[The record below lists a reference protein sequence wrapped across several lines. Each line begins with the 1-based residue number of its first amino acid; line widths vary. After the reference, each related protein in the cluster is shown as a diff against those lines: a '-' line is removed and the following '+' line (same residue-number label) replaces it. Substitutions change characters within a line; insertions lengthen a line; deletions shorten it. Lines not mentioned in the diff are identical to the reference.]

1 MKLSTLFTRN
11 KFAFIRFVFFITVLS
26 LSRFTYAQDLRTFS
40 VAGFYELPG
49 IGREV
54 YNFNV
59 GWRFFKGDISGAQD
73 LGFSDKAWIVVSLP
87 HTVSIMPV
95 EASGSINYQGPAWYR
110 KHFKVDESFK
120 GKLLT
125 VHFEAAMGRSQVYVN
140 GKHVLEHLGGY
151 LPFSIE
157 LTSYGVK
164 PGDDCLIAIKVDNSN
179 DKSYPPGK
187 PQNEL
192 DFCYHGGIY
201 RDSWLIVTDKIHVS
215 DANDANRV
223 AEGGVFAHVENLDC
237 KSADVFVTTDLQND
251 GKSNGSIRLQTL
263 LRDPQGKTVKTIN
276 SSIHL
281 PVGSHLL
288 VKQSM
293 IVKEPQCWTPETP
306 WLYTIETRVINT
318 NGKSIDGGI
327 TRIGLRKVEFK
338 GKDGFYLNGK
348 PYDKLIGAN
357 RHQDFAYVGNAMP
370 NSQQW
375 RDAKKL
381 RDAGCR
387 VIRTAH
393 YPMDPAF
400 MDACDELGLFVI
412 EAIPGWQFFNKD
424 PRFAGLCFQD
434 LRNEIR
440 RDRNHACMMMWEPIL
455 NETEY
460 PSDFSLKT
468 LAICKEEYPYPGLF
482 TAADAESAGIKD
494 NYEVVYGY
502 PVEVTRYKQPMFTRE
517 FGDYVDNWYA
527 QNAPN
532 RVSRSWGE
540 GPQVVQAMHLARIYD
555 QMCTAPRQFIGG
567 ALWHS
572 FDHQRGYHPDPFFG
586 GIMDAFRQPKYS
598 YYMFKSQANVLSV
611 NSKDTI
617 VPMIFIANEMTPFS
631 GANVVAFTNCDSL
644 RLIRYERDSF
654 MQKVE
659 RKIPGMPNPP
669 VVFKNI
675 FDNYEMH
682 QFSYVQKKSKQA
694 NIIVEGFIGG
704 KVVCTVKKTPSG
716 RTTKLHLTLDHEGQS
731 LRADGSDFVVV
742 VCEVTDD
749 NGNVHRLTKGN
760 IVFTVEGEG
769 EIIGDA
775 TNGANPRSV
784 EFGSA
789 PVLIRSTVNPGKI
802 KVIAKMQFEGEH
814 TITSTEINFE
824 STASDQKMI
833 YQEKPWKSSMSTV
846 NEEQMKVPVI
856 KNRVDQKQRTLEEV
870 EKQQTKF
877 GEKF

>member
-1 MKLSTLFTRN
+1 MKISTLTL
-11 KFAFIRFVFFITVLS
+11 KKPFAFIPFIIIIILVLLPGFS
-26 LSRFTYAQDLRTFS
+26 YSQTQKKFS
-40 VAGFYELPG
+40 VAGFYELAG
-49 IGREV
+49 SGREV
-54 YNFNV
+54 FNFNV
-59 GWRFFKGDISGAQD
+59 GWRFYKGDVSGAEALD
-73 LGFSDKAWIVVSLP
+73 YKDTAWSVVSLP
-87 HTVSIMPV
+87 HSISIMPD
-95 EASGSINYQGPAWYR
+95 EASGSINYQGPVWYR
-110 KHFKVDESFK
+110 KHFIIDESFK
-120 GKLLT
+120 DKLLT
-125 VHFEAAMGRSQVYVN
+125 IYFEAAMGRSQLYVN
-140 GKHVLEHLGGY
+140 GKNVLEHLGGY

-157 LTSYGVK
+157 LTSLGIR
-164 PGDDCLIAIKVDNSN
+164 PGEQCLIALKVDNSD

-187 PQNEL
+187 AQSEL

-201 RDSWLIVTDKIHVS
+201 RDAWLIVTDKIYIL
-215 DANDANRV
+215 DANKVDRIAG
-223 AEGGVFAHVENLDC
+223 GGVFAHVENLDS
-237 KSADVFVTTDLQND
+237 KSADVFVSTDVQND
-251 GKSNGSIRLQTL
+251 GKSLGSIRVQSV
-263 LRDPQGKTVKTIN
+263 LRDPQGKIVNTSI
-276 SSIHL
+276 SSLHL
-281 PVGSHLL
+281 QVGSHAL
-288 VKQSM
+288 VKQLI
-293 IVKEPQCWTPETP
+293 IVKEPLCWTPETP
-306 WLYTIETRVINT
+306 WLYTVETRIIGT
-318 NGKSIDGGI
+318 GGKSIDGGI
-327 TRIGLRKVEFK
+327 TRIGLRKLEFK
-338 GKDGFYLNGK
+338 GKEGFYLNGK

-424 PRFAGLCFQD
+424 PRFAELCFQD

-468 LAICKEEYPYPGLF
+468 LAICKEEYPYPGMF

-502 PVEVTRYKQPMFTRE
+502 PVEVSKYKQPMFTRE
-517 FGDYVDNWYA
+517 FGDYVDNWNA

-540 GPQVVQAMHLARIYD
+540 GAQVIQAMHLARIYD
-555 QMCTAPRQFIGG
+555 QMCTTPRQFIGG

-598 YYMFKSQANVLSV
+598 YYMFKSQVNVS
-611 NSKDTI
+611 SKNVKNI
-617 VPMIFIANEMTPFS
+617 IEPLIFIANEMTPFS
-631 GANVVAFTNCDSL
+631 GEDVVVYTNCDSL
-644 RLIRYERDSF
+644 RLIRYERDTF

-682 QFSYVQKKSKQA
+682 QYSYVQKKSKQA
-694 NIIVEGFIGG
+694 NLIVEGFIDG
-704 KVVCTVKKTPSG
+704 KVVLSVKKTPSS
-716 RTTKLHLTLDHEGQS
+716 RSTKLRLSLDHEGQF
-731 LRADGSDFVVV
+731 LKADGSDFIVL
-742 VCEVTDD
+742 VCEVIDD
-749 NGNVHRLTKGN
+749 IGNVYRLAKQN
-760 IVFTVEGEG
+760 IAFTVEGEG

-775 TNGANPRSV
+775 SIGANPRAV

-789 PVLIRSTVNPGKI
+789 PVLIRSTVHPGKI
-802 KVIAKMQFEGEH
+802 KVKAMVQFEGEH
-814 TITSTEINFE
+814 TPTSTEITFE
-824 STASDQKMI
+824 SVAPDQKLI
-833 YQEKPWKSSMSTV
+833 YQEKPWKSFVFPLNPERV
-846 NEEQMKVPVI
+846 NTP
-856 KNRVDQKQRTLEEV
+856 DQKNKEKQKQKILEEV
-870 EKQQTKF
+870 EKQQTRF